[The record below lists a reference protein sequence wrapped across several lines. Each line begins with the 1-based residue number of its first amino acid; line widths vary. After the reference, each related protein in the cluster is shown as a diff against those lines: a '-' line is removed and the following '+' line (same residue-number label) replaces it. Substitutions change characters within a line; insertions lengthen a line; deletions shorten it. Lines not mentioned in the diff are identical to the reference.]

1 MKSPTIYD
9 VAEKA
14 GVSIATVSKVIN
26 NTGRIS
32 DKTRKKVLSV
42 MDELNYYPSVVA
54 SALTGKRTHTIGL
67 LLPNLANPFYAELA
81 RNMEDRADELG
92 YSLVICSTDYKE
104 EKEQKYVSLLIRK
117 RVDGFIITSGF
128 NNVDLVQ
135 ELLDH
140 KIPVTLIAYN
150 IARESLNTVS
160 VDDYTGGY
168 QATAHLAELGHK
180 RIAVITEQVQ
190 SSADRIRGYKT
201 ALNDF
206 ELLHDDNL
214 FSEAQAT
221 VENGEKEA
229 EKLLNLE
236 DPPTAIFAFNDILAI
251 GAMEA
256 VHKRGLSV
264 PKDIS
269 IIGFDNTILAKYC
282 YPALTTMA
290 QPLDEIGNQ
299 AVDLLVGEIESKI
312 TRKQRVMLSAELVI
326 RDSTGPLKQK
336 EEDKCK

>member
-1 MKSPTIYD
+1 MKAPTIYD

-32 DKTRKKVLSV
+32 EKTRKKVLSI

-54 SALTGKRTHTIGL
+54 SALTGKRTQTIGL

-81 RNMEDRADELG
+81 REMEDRADEQG
-92 YSLVICSTDYKE
+92 YSLVICSTDYKA

-135 ELLDH
+135 ELLDQ

-150 IARESLNTVS
+150 IARKSLNTIS
-160 VDDYTGGY
+160 VDDYAGGY

-180 RIAVITEQVQ
+180 RIAVIAEQVQ
-190 SSADRIRGYKT
+190 SSTDRIRGYKA

-206 ELLHDDNL
+206 GLVYDDNL

-221 VENGEKEA
+221 VENGKKAA

-236 DPPTAIFAFNDILAI
+236 NPPTAIFAFNDILAI
-251 GAMEA
+251 GAIEA

-264 PKDIS
+264 PEDVS
-269 IIGFDNTILAKYC
+269 IIGFDNIVLAKHC
-282 YPALTTMA
+282 YPPLTTMA

-299 AVDLLVGEIESKI
+299 AVDLLVGEIESKVI
-312 TRKQRVMLSAELVI
+312 RKQRIMLSAELVI

-336 EEDKCK
+336 NNE